1 MIRGRVRPSATVSLR
16 RKSTGHGPRTK
27 FSHSRDELTYAFMPS
42 TRIAVAT
49 SDGLSVCSHLAR
61 STGFLILEIDN
72 GSIVSRTFRS
82 RATDTC
88 GKHASFG
95 ELLAGAIAV
104 ICGGIGQGAADFL
117 SAQGIVPLVV
127 IGVHSIDDAVNR
139 YLAGSLTLS
148 DARVCLCG

>member
-1 MIRGRVRPSATVSLR
+1 
-16 RKSTGHGPRTK
+16 
-27 FSHSRDELTYAFMPS
+27 MPS

-61 STGFLILEIDN
+61 STGFLILEVDN
-72 GSIVSRTFRS
+72 GVIRSRTYRS

-95 ELLAGAIAV
+95 ELLAGTSAV

-117 SAQGIVPLVV
+117 SGLGIDSLVV
-127 IGVHSIDDAVNR
+127 TGNHSIDDAVNR
-139 YLAGSLTLS
+139 YLAGSLELS